1 MLLQTETSVY
11 YNIST
16 VSFAHAGDYN
26 CSVKY
31 NGAVSDVSTSYV
43 ISGESELRKVWKV
56 KEFHKNN

>member
-43 ISGESELRKVWKV
+43 ISGESELRKV
-56 KEFHKNN
+56 